1 MRPGRLE
8 PLGSAAAMAAMADAA
23 LEANLLLAVP
33 SAAAVRVRRATG
45 TTAAGLLVGVDV
57 AERVRRPARHDVLE
71 PLHPLDG
78 PRRRHVT
85 QMPPVICAIRMTLRL
100 LLLLKL
106 LGRGRRIPA
115 ALLKQRVSLV
125 VLDVV
130 RRAQLRLA
138 LRGRLD
144 HRKVFPRPAEARRA
158 GLLERLVVNEL
169 GQAVAYV
176 VLRGADATVEA
187 VKKEGGGAGGR
198 GKEKGERE

>member
-1 MRPGRLE
+1 MLTRKLPRDRISSDHTSIIQDTRFSSGQNSSRLE

-144 HRKVFPRPAEARRA
+144 HRKVFPRTSETESREDKNWR
-158 GLLERLVVNEL
+158 
-169 GQAVAYV
+169 
-176 VLRGADATVEA
+176 
-187 VKKEGGGAGGR
+187 
-198 GKEKGERE
+198 KEKQRKKAST